1 MSPTVP
7 QERILKEK
15 TRVRVE
21 GPWNVRFECLAGGE
35 PAPMEFYELSDWSRS
50 SDRALRHFSGSAHY
64 SKTVPAPK
72 LKCGERLLLDLGS
85 VRDFATVT
93 VNGMEFAPMWKP
105 PFRVD
110 ITDALNGG
118 PEVDIAV
125 KVTNRWPNR
134 LIGDD
139 ALPEDKRGTWTS
151 WRHWKSSEKP
161 LRSRLLG
168 PVSLVTAE

>member
-1 MSPTVP
+1 
-7 QERILKEK
+7 
-15 TRVRVE
+15 
-21 GPWNVRFECLAGGE
+21 
-35 PAPMEFYELSDWSRS
+35 
-50 SDRALRHFSGSAHY
+50 
-64 SKTVPAPK
+64 
-72 LKCGERLLLDLGS
+72 
-85 VRDFATVT
+85 
-93 VNGMEFAPMWKP
+93 MWKP

-161 LRSRLLG
+161 LRSGLLG